1 MHAMTLAFRPDE
13 ASPLVLSA
21 LPGPCPAGPPD
32 LAIDARDEMLGF
44 LVDVFEGDRERALF
58 QYFRSGWSIADGML
72 QILRWR
78 FGDPRRAS
86 KLLDFASGYGR
97 VTRFL
102 VREIPPERV
111 WVADVYEEGVRFQEE
126 RFGVHG
132 IVSTI
137 RPEDFACGERFDAIL
152 VTSLFTHLPEERFV
166 AWLRVLWS
174 LLTPGGVLAFSTHSP
189 QILPPGA
196 EMPGDGI
203 LFEELSESGSLETS
217 DYGST
222 WVTEEFVRSA
232 LARAAGSAPASLHRL
247 DRGLNNF
254 QDLYVAVPGAGVDF
268 SRLDFRGDP
277 LLFVEHCTLKEN
289 GRRLYLDGWAVSRA
303 GSAETVEALLDGA
316 LLASAAITG
325 PRDDVAAALEEE
337 RFVRSGWDCSFP
349 LPAGASRS
357 SSVLNLRVVDG
368 QGTPHMLHA
377 SSVDAALLAAAQRK
391 IGILAADLAQAR
403 ERIADVEAR
412 AALAIEA
419 LEARLAAMEASRFWK
434 MRNAWFRVKRFLGL
448 TTEA

>member
-1 MHAMTLAFRPDE
+1 MTLAFRPDE

-21 LPGPCPAGPPD
+21 LPGPRSAGPPD

-78 FGDPRRAS
+78 FGDPGRMER
-86 KLLDFASGYGR
+86 LLDFASGYGR

-111 WVADVYEEGVRFQEE
+111 WVADVYEGGVRFQEE

-137 RPEDFACGERFDAIL
+137 RPEDFACAERFDAIL

-174 LLTPGGVLAFSTHSP
+174 LLAPGGVLVFSTHSP
-189 QILPPGA
+189 GLLPPGA
-196 EMPGDGI
+196 TMPESGI
-203 LFEELSESGSLETS
+203 LFAEQSESGSLATS

-222 WVTEEFVRSA
+222 WVSPGFVRRA
-232 LARAAGSAPASLHRL
+232 LDRTAGPAAASLHRV

-254 QDLYVAVPGAGVDF
+254 QDLYVAVPGADADF
-268 SRLDFRGDP
+268 SGLAFRGDP
-277 LLFVEHCTLKEN
+277 LLYVESCRLEEN
-289 GRRLYLDGWAVSRA
+289 GRRLYLDGWAVLRA
-303 GSAETVEALLDGA
+303 GSAERVELLLDGE
-316 LLASAAITG
+316 LAGAAAITG
-325 PRDDVAAALEEE
+325 PREDVAAALGEE
-337 RFVRSGWDCSFP
+337 RFVRSGWDCSFA
-349 LPAGASRS
+349 LPPGASRS
-357 SSVLNLRVVDG
+357 SSVLALRVVDDRG
-368 QGTPHMLHA
+368 VGHLVQA
-377 SSVDAALLAAAQRK
+377 SSVDAALLAAARRK
-391 IGILAADLAQAR
+391 IGLLAAELALAH
-403 ERIADVEAR
+403 ERTADVEAR
-412 AALAIEA
+412 AAAAIAA
-419 LEARLAAMEASRFWK
+419 LETRIAAMEASRFWK
-434 MRNAWFRVKRFLGL
+434 LRNAWFRLKRLLGL
-448 TTEA
+448 TQET